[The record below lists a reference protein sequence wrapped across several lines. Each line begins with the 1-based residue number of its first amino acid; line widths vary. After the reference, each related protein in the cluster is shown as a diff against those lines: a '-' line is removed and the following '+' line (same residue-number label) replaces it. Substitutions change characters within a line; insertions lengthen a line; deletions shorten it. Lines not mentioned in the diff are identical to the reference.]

1 MTVIATKPRPAAD
14 IGLVLHPERDAAY
27 VHFQH
32 AATVPFDAHATS
44 VIRRNAWW
52 LADAAL
58 LSYWNPADVKTRF
71 ATAGFEAKSIVS
83 GGTQCYVATGF
94 GAAIVAFR
102 GTRPDQWRDVLDDI
116 NLVLVPWDRLDT
128 RVHSGFNDAL
138 NRVWLQLGPLV
149 SELGQTNRVWFTG
162 HSLGA
167 ALATLAADRYQDT
180 AGVVTV
186 GSPRVGD
193 PRFASQFDARFGR
206 RALRYVRNTDV
217 VTHVPTPLPLPY
229 QHMGDL
235 RQITKG
241 GTIQFERPTLAH
253 FFSDLV
259 GDLDHLR
266 ELIEGLDT
274 GVLRRAPTFLL
285 DHMPVGYAVDIWNDF
300 AANGD

>member
-1 MTVIATKPRPAAD
+1 MTVIAAKPRPAAD
-14 IGLVLHPERDAAY
+14 IRLVLHPEKDATY
-27 VHFQH
+27 VHFQD
-32 AATVPFDAHATS
+32 AAVVPFDPHAVT
-44 VIRRNAWW
+44 VHRRNAWW

-58 LSYWNPADVKTRF
+58 LSYWSPADVKTRIE
-71 ATAGFEAKSIVS
+71 AAGFDARSINCD
-83 GGTQCYVATGF
+83 GTQCYVATGF

-102 GTRPDQWRDVLDDI
+102 GTQPDQWRDVLDDI
-116 NLVLVPWDRLDT
+116 RLALVPWDRPDT
-128 RVHSGFNDAL
+128 RVHAGFKDAL
-138 NRVWLQLGPLV
+138 NRVWPALGPLL
-149 SELGQTNRVWFTG
+149 SQLGQTMRVWFTG

-167 ALATLAADRYQDT
+167 ALATLAADRYPDT
-180 AGVVTV
+180 AGVVTI

-193 PRFASQFDARFGR
+193 PRFAAQFDARFGS

-229 QHMGDL
+229 KHVGEL
-235 RQITKG
+235 RQITRS
-241 GTIQFERPTLAH
+241 GTIQSERPSLAH

-259 GDLDHLR
+259 GDPDHLR

-300 AANGD
+300 ATNGE